1 MKLVVASDL
10 HLEFGDFSANLI
22 DAPEADVLVL
32 AGDIVRAFELEYF
45 TKIPNHNLTKTGV
58 ENAKRYSSFIKK
70 CCQLYKHVTFVIG
83 NHEHYFY
90 QFDKTSETIK
100 KAFEKF
106 DNLHILERNRSP
118 VIIDDVVF
126 IGDTLWTD
134 MNGNDIDT
142 IEWVHENLNDF
153 INISFE
159 DDLGVRELEPEDVI
173 DEHLLTLSYLQQ
185 AIDEHKDK
193 KVVVVTHHAPSK
205 QSKKTMKNLSS
216 DEDVHLNSAYSSNLE
231 NFIIER
237 PQIKL
242 WCHGHIH
249 TSYNYQIG
257 NTTVLCNP
265 RGYVGVESLSKEFEW
280 VVVEV

>member
-1 MKLVVASDL
+1 MKLLVISDV

-22 DAPEADVLVL
+22 DAPEADVLIL

-45 TKIPNHNLTKTGV
+45 TNPNNHNLTRTGI
-58 ENAKRYSSFIKK
+58 ENARRYFDFIKK
-70 CCQLYKHVTFVIG
+70 CCQLYKNVVFVSG
-83 NHEHYFY
+83 NHESYY
-90 QFDKTSETIK
+90 YSINKTNETIK
-100 KAFEKF
+100 KAFAEFESFHLLDK
-106 DNLHILERNRSP
+106 SSSQ
-118 VIIDDVVF
+118 IDDVVF
-126 IGDTLWTD
+126 LGGTLWTD

-153 INISFE
+153 CNITFE
-159 DDLGVRELEPEDVI
+159 DELGLRDLEPEDVI

-185 AIDEHKDK
+185 TIDEHKNK

-216 DEDVHLNSAYSSNLE
+216 DKDFYLNGGYSSKLE
-231 NFIIER
+231 SFIVER

-242 WCHGHIH
+242 WCHGHVH
-249 TSYNYQIG
+249 NSYQYQIG
-257 NTTVLCNP
+257 STNVICNP
-265 RGYVGVESLSKEFEW
+265 RGYAGIESTSKEFQW